1 MDKDTEI
8 RRLSPIA
15 VLSSNGYIDLINGPQ
30 DHGWCFGYT
39 CQERL
44 STFHAL
50 VALNQTFEVH
60 MTSTPPQ
67 HIRYHL
73 LNSNFDD
80 FVIVKF
86 YYPKRQRYDTKYCSE
101 TGQPLILK
109 ILLQNFSH

>member
-60 MTSTPPQ
+60 M
-67 HIRYHL
+67 IRLFIFCIRKITIWGSHE
-73 LNSNFDD
+73 N
-80 FVIVKF
+80 
-86 YYPKRQRYDTKYCSE
+86 C
-101 TGQPLILK
+101 TGKMQNWNGNGQIM
-109 ILLQNFSH
+109 IILQNKDIRASKAVKTKWV